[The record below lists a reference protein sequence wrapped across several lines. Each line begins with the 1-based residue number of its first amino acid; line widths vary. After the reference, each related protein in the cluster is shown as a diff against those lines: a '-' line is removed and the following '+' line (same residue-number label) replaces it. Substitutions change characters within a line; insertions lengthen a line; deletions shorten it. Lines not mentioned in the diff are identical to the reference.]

1 MFWGRAVIYLLNVF
15 FNRYIDALELLKHQ
29 NEGSDSSSK
38 LEFFRLLN
46 KIISQEVDPEE
57 FHLIFPALYEELE
70 LEETFSLEQLNNIIN
85 LCNLRERQLF
95 MFWKPNNGITF
106 NVILWD
112 TFF

>member
-1 MFWGRAVIYLLNVF
+1 
-15 FNRYIDALELLKHQ
+15 
-29 NEGSDSSSK
+29 
-38 LEFFRLLN
+38 
-46 KIISQEVDPEE
+46 
-57 FHLIFPALYEELE
+57 

>member
-1 MFWGRAVIYLLNVF
+1 
-15 FNRYIDALELLKHQ
+15 
-29 NEGSDSSSK
+29 

-95 MFWKPNNGITF
+95 MF
-106 NVILWD
+106 
-112 TFF
+112 